1 MAGEVTGTAGVKGA
15 DAAGV
20 PQILQKLS
28 VSLSWF
34 PQVEQV
40 LPAGLPHLLQNLLPA
55 VIFAP
60 QYEHFWPPES
70 KRLPHSIQK
79 VSVSLFM

>member
-28 VSLSWF
+28 VSLSRF
-34 PQVEQV
+34 PQVGQV
-40 LPAGLPHLLQNLLPA
+40 FPTGFPHVLQNLPSL
-55 VIFAP
+55 IISAP
-60 QYEHFWPPES
+60 Q
-70 KRLPHSIQK
+70 
-79 VSVSLFM
+79 